1 MLKFHESLISAH
13 HNYLVNRML
22 TPGFLVGDPN
32 SREDFWFLADMVPP
46 GAREPRIYARLYD
59 SQALFLV
66 EIRLNKIVENPSGC
80 VYQAFPGGFRISYS
94 PGDPLL
100 IVQTESFAN
109 GFLTRV
115 QGKLYDRHRML
126 RMGPSYEGVE
136 VYGKAQLALDRPLKS
151 F

>member
-1 MLKFHESLISAH
+1 MLKFQESLISAH

-32 SREDFWFLADMVPP
+32 SREDFWFL
-46 GAREPRIYARLYD
+46 AREPRIYARLYD

>member
-80 VYQAFPGGFRISYS
+80 VYQVFPGGFRISYS

-100 IVQTESFAN
+100 MVDTESFAN
-109 GFLTRV
+109 GYLTRLKGRLHDKEG
-115 QGKLYDRHRML
+115 QL
-126 RMGPSYEGVE
+126 RMENFYDSVQVFDESM
-136 VYGKAQLALDRPLKS
+136 LSFRRPYLTE
-151 F
+151 